1 MVWRIYYKKIINLY
15 DELNEKDI
23 GILKKLGIRI
33 ENKIYTEREFEVMM
47 MKALRYYRNK
57 DMTNEEL
64 KYVKPLILTR
74 VSKKNYN
81 YIIEKFENIN
91 QK

>member
-1 MVWRIYYKKIINLY
+1 
-15 DELNEKDI
+15 
-23 GILKKLGIRI
+23 
-33 ENKIYTEREFEVMM
+33 
-47 MKALRYYRNK
+47 
-57 DMTNEEL
+57 MTNEEL

-91 QK
+91 QKYYKFYSKKF